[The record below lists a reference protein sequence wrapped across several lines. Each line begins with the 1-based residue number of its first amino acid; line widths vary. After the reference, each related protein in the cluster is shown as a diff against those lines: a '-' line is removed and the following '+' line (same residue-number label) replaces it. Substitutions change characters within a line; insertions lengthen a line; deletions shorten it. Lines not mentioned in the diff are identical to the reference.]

1 MNMTS
6 IPLEAATS
14 LRDTVFPETTSRS
27 AKSGA
32 WLPSSFMDEG
42 VRAMGYS
49 FFHYEQPNQ
58 TRRMFD
64 CGHGHRCPSG
74 SAGARVGYG
83 DEPAREQSNSRPRR
97 AANVRRNVPDVS
109 RRGGR

>member
-32 WLPSSFMDEG
+32 WEPSSFMDEG

-64 CGHGHRCPSG
+64 CGRGHWCSYGPAAASG
-74 SAGARVGYG
+74 GYG
-83 DEPAREQSNSRPRR
+83 DEPARKQSNGRGRR
-97 AANVRRNVPDVS
+97 TTNL
-109 RRGGR
+109 

>member
-1 MNMTS
+1 MNIASM
-6 IPLEAATS
+6 PFGPATS
-14 LRDTVFPETTSRS
+14 AREICFPVTTSRS
-27 AKSGA
+27 WKSGA

-64 CGHGHRCPSG
+64 CGRGHRCSH
-74 SAGARVGYG
+74 GAAAASVGYG
-83 DEPAREQSNSRPRR
+83 DEPARKQSNGRCRR
-97 AANVRRNVPDVS
+97 TTNL
-109 RRGGR
+109 